1 MEIARP
7 PICDEA
13 IWFVS
18 LFVVEQETNKIHVI
32 SLAGDWEIESQSG
45 VPLAHENDKGEAIA
59 TAKELARQRGIPTVI
74 LHHGD
79 GVTEEID
86 VPDR

>member
-1 MEIARP
+1 MGS
-7 PICDEA
+7 
-13 IWFVS
+13 F
-18 LFVVEQETNKIHVI
+18 FVVEQETNKIHVI